1 MFIILLKKAMRA
13 DKYLWA
19 MRLFKTRSD
28 AAEACK
34 SGRVLI
40 DGEAIKPARELK
52 VGQIVMIK
60 RMPAIFSYRILELIG
75 NRQGAA
81 LVARYMENVTPE
93 GEYLKLEMAQQ
104 ADGVR
109 DRGAGRPTK
118 RERRKIEDF
127 MGS

>member
-1 MFIILLKKAMRA
+1 MRA
-13 DKYLWA
+13 DKYLWS
-19 MRLFKTRSD
+19 MRLFKTRAD

-60 RMPAIFSYRILELIG
+60 RMPAVFSYRILELIG

-81 LVARYMENVTPE
+81 LVPRYMENITPE
-93 GEYLKLEMAQQ
+93 QEYLKIEMAQQ

-118 RERRKIEDF
+118 RERRKIEEF
-127 MGS
+127 IG